1 MTKSKNTIHLSRSD
15 QVFEILSYV
24 LLTVL
29 TLVVLYPLYFVLIA
43 SISDPNMVGNG
54 QVIFFPKNIMWNGYQ
69 KIFSYKQIWTSYR
82 NTIVYTVLG
91 TLLNVLLTMITAY
104 PLSRKDLRG
113 KKLILFYMMFTMY
126 FGGGLIPTFLVIKS
140 LGLYN
145 NWLIMIF
152 SGLISISNVIIC
164 RTFIM
169 NSIPEDLY
177 EAAILDGANHFH
189 YFRRVVLPLSAP
201 VLAVMALYYGVGHW
215 NGYWTAMIYLNDKDL
230 YPLQLVLRG
239 ILTLNQIDTDLV
251 SDFDDIVRQQRI
263 AELMKY
269 GLIVVSSAPL
279 IIIYPFL
286 QKHFAKGVM
295 IGSVKG

>member
-1 MTKSKNTIHLSRSD
+1 MAKSKNTIRLSRQD
-15 QVFEILSYV
+15 KIFEIISYL
-24 LLTVL
+24 LLTII

-43 SISDPNMVGNG
+43 SISDPTMVGNG
-54 QVIFFPKNIMWNGYQ
+54 QVIIFPKNIMWDGYQ
-69 KIFSYKQIWTSYR
+69 KIFSYQQIWTGYR
-82 NTIVYTVLG
+82 NTIVYTVLA
-91 TLLNVLLTMITAY
+91 TVFNVLLTMITAY
-104 PLSRKDLRG
+104 PLSRKDLKG

-152 SGLISISNVIIC
+152 SGLISVSNVIIC

-169 NSIPEDLY
+169 SSIPEDLY
-177 EAAILDGANHFH
+177 EAAMLDGADHFR
-189 YFRRVVLPLSAP
+189 YFRSVVLPLSTP

-215 NGYWTAMIYLNDKDL
+215 NGYWTAMIYLTDTDL

-239 ILTLNQIDTDLV
+239 ILTLNQIDTELV
-251 SDFDDIVRQQRI
+251 IDFDDAVRQQRM

-286 QKHFAKGVM
+286 QKYFAKGVM

>member
-1 MTKSKNTIHLSRSD
+1 
-15 QVFEILSYV
+15 
-24 LLTVL
+24 
-29 TLVVLYPLYFVLIA
+29 
-43 SISDPNMVGNG
+43 
-54 QVIFFPKNIMWNGYQ
+54 MWDGYQ